1 MLNRAIYKKI
11 ESFFETDKKALLID
25 GARQTG
31 KTFTIRLIGSQCFEN
46 IVEINFIKQPD
57 AVQIINNAKGSED
70 LLLRLSLFAGK
81 KMVPGKTL
89 IFFDEIQEC
98 PEIVTAIK
106 FLVEEGSYRYVLS
119 GSLLGVKLN
128 DIRSVPVGYMSIMQM
143 YPLDFREFAEAV
155 GLSSVVMDSIQDSF
169 QKKIPVDSFVHG
181 KLLEIVKLYLMIGGM
196 PAVVQ
201 KYVDTN
207 NLHEVLNE
215 QKDIIKLYK
224 KDISKYQKEKKLEI
238 EEVYNLIPAELDSK
252 NKRYKFKDIESN
264 SRYSKYED
272 AFLWLKDAGVAIPTF
287 NVEEPRSPLLLNKQ
301 NNSFKLFLNDVG
313 LLAASYA
320 GDFLKNIL
328 TGKLNMNFGAV
339 FENFAAQELYAH
351 GFATDD
357 HNLFYF
363 NSKKQGEVD
372 FVIEKG
378 NAIPIEIKSGKDYER
393 HRALNNILDKEDYEI
408 QQSYVF
414 CQDNLK
420 LSGKITYL
428 PIYML
433 MCLKKE
439 VEMENP
445 ICKLDMTGLSSGN

>member
-1 MLNRAIYKKI
+1 MLNRTIYNKI
-11 ESFFETDKKALLID
+11 ESFFKTDRKALLID

-31 KTFTIRLIGSQCFEN
+31 KTFTVRLIGSRCFEN
-46 IVEINFIKQPD
+46 IVEINFVKQPD

-81 KMVPGKTL
+81 KMIPGKTL

-128 DIRSVPVGYMSIMQM
+128 DMRSVPVGYMSIMQM
-143 YPLDFREFAEAV
+143 YPLDFREFAEAI
-155 GLSSVVMDSIQDSF
+155 GLSSVVLDSIQDSF
-169 QKKIPVDSFVHG
+169 EKKIPVDSFVHG
-181 KLLEIVKLYLMIGGM
+181 KILEIVKLYLMIGGM

-207 NLHEVLNE
+207 NLHDVLCE

-272 AFLWLKDAGVAIPTF
+272 AFLWLKDAGVAIPAF

-320 GDFLKNIL
+320 GDFQKNIL
-328 TGKLNMNFGAV
+328 TGELNMNFGAI

-408 QQSYVF
+408 RQSYVF

-433 MCLKKE
+433 MCLSKE
-439 VEMENP
+439 VKMDNP
-445 ICKLDMTGLSSGN
+445 IYKLDMTGIS